1 MEWYDDLV
9 TVVKVQTETEDTKRF
24 FVKINSTDGS
34 KLEFESGQFVE
45 LILPIDSDIKKC
57 SRHYSIASQPS
68 DDLIEFIINNV
79 TGGAGTDYL
88 FSDLVLEGQTQWRM
102 IAPLG
107 RFVLPQQIKKDLCF
121 VCTGTGVGPFR
132 SMINDL
138 YFNRFEE
145 ISDKNVTLIFGCRS
159 TQNILYKNEFETLFS
174 KFSNF
179 KYEVSLSKEKS
190 DSYNFGYVQDV
201 LQRLNNET
209 DFNNTDFF
217 VCGVNTMVSDVRKI
231 LLELNFTIKDIHT
244 EVYV

>member
-9 TVVKVQTETEDTKRF
+9 TVVKVQTEAEDTKRF

-145 ISDKNVTLIFGCRS
+145 IKDKNITLIFGCRS
-159 TQNILYKNEFETLFS
+159 IQNILYKNEFEALS
-174 KFSNF
+174 NKFSNF

-201 LQRLNNET
+201 LQRLKSENY
-209 DFNNTDFF
+209 FNDIDFF
-217 VCGVNTMVSDVRKI
+217 VCGVNAMVSDVRKN
-231 LLELNFTIKDIHT
+231 LLELNFTNKDIHT